1 MSGSGVGKITAIV
14 MAVVG
19 LVAFLAI
26 FPTILQSTYDSSN
39 STYITDFSGV
49 QSIVNLIP
57 LIAVVGGL
65 AVAALIARSA
75 TKGRD

>member
-14 MAVVG
+14 MAVVI

-39 STYITDFSGV
+39 STYITEFSGV

>member
-14 MAVVG
+14 MAVVV

-39 STYITDFSGV
+39 STYITEFSGV

-65 AVAALIARSA
+65 AVSALIARSA

>member
-1 MSGSGVGKITAIV
+1 MVKTV
-14 MAVVG
+14 RV

-26 FPTILQSTYDSSN
+26 FPTILSSTYESST
-39 STYITDFSGV
+39 SSYISEFSGV

-65 AVAALIARSA
+65 AVAALIAKSA

>member
-1 MSGSGVGKITAIV
+1 MSGVGKITAIV
-14 MAVVG
+14 MAVVV

-26 FPTILQSTYDSSN
+26 FPTILSSTYASSN
-39 STYITDFSGV
+39 SEYITSFSGV

-65 AVAALIARSA
+65 AVAALIAKSA